1 MLRNGCNLAPVLP
14 QIGPDLLAN
23 HIRNLQGKRNVGN
36 IMAKM
41 RQPADNAQGQN
52 GTKAWH
58 RITAGRNEGN
68 RAVISR
74 LSGAVLRA
82 VLVILMIATPS
93 LMLAGTTTD
102 TAQIVALVC
111 IVSGVFTFFE
121 YSSSSPSLIEFREAP
136 PFNRVRYFGLASTVL
151 ALTVIAKGA
160 TDPTTLTVLFDMV
173 GGSLAEAMDFPYSPV
188 RLIVLM
194 LPSEANVVLIDSVRT
209 AAGLSYLVSLLS
221 LAFFV
226 LALRLNNWP
235 NQRGGFNVWTNL
247 PTFDPTAGG
256 DVVDRLE
263 RDGQLNLILGF
274 LLPFLI
280 PAFVKLAS
288 DVFNPIQLQDAHT
301 LIWTMT
307 AWAFIPASLIMRGI
321 AMMRVAQMIAIQR
334 ERAYLDAQ
342 QNDAVPA

>member
-1 MLRNGCNLAPVLP
+1 
-14 QIGPDLLAN
+14 
-23 HIRNLQGKRNVGN
+23 
-36 IMAKM
+36 MAKM
-41 RQPADNAQGQN
+41 RQPAEGEQDQN
-52 GTKAWH
+52 GTRTRH
-58 RITAGRNEGN
+58 RIASGRNEGN
-68 RAVISR
+68 VAVISR
-74 LSGAVLRA
+74 LSGAVFRA

-93 LMLAGTTTD
+93 MMLAGTTMD
-102 TAQIVALVC
+102 TSQIVALVC
-111 IVSGVFTFFE
+111 IVSGLFTFVE
-121 YSSSSPSLIEFREAP
+121 YNSDSPSLIEFRDAP
-136 PFNRVRYFGLASTVL
+136 PFNRVRFFGLAATIL

-160 TDPTTLTVLFDMV
+160 TEPSTLTVLFNMV
-173 GGSLAEAMDFPYSPV
+173 GVSLAEAMDFPYSPV

-194 LPSEANVVLIDSVRT
+194 LPAEADVALINSVRT

-256 DVVDRLE
+256 DVVERLE

-288 DVFNPIQLQDAHT
+288 DMFNPIQLQDAHT

-321 AMMRVAQMIAIQR
+321 AMLRVAQMIAIQR
-334 ERAYLDAQ
+334 ERAYLSAQ
-342 QNDAVPA
+342 DEDVQPA

>member
-1 MLRNGCNLAPVLP
+1 M
-14 QIGPDLLAN
+14 
-23 HIRNLQGKRNVGN
+23 GN

-41 RQPADNAQGQN
+41 RQPADNEQGQN
-52 GTKAWH
+52 GTRARH
-58 RITAGRNEGN
+58 AIATDRNEGKT
-68 RAVISR
+68 AVFSR
-74 LSGAVLRA
+74 LSGAALRA
-82 VLVILMIATPS
+82 ALVIMMIATPS
-93 LMLAGTTTD
+93 LVLTSTAAD
-102 TAQIVALVC
+102 TAQIVALVA
-111 IVSGVFTFFE
+111 IVAGVFIFVE
-121 YSSSSPSLIEFREAP
+121 YNSGSASLMEFRDAP
-136 PFNRVRYFGLASTVL
+136 PFNRVRFFGLASTVL

-160 TDPTTLTVLFDMV
+160 YDPTTITVLFDMI

-188 RLIVLM
+188 RLVLLM
-194 LPSEANVVLIDSVRT
+194 LPAEASGELIDSVRT
-209 AAGLSYLVSLLS
+209 AAGLSYLVSLMS

-256 DVVDRLE
+256 DVVERLE
-263 RDGQLNLILGF
+263 RDGQLNIILGF

-288 DVFNPIQLQDAHT
+288 DVFNPISLQDSHT

-321 AMMRVAQMIAIQR
+321 AMLRVGQMIAVQR
-334 ERAYLDAQ
+334 EQAYLRAQ
-342 QNDAVPA
+342 DEDGIPA

>member
-1 MLRNGCNLAPVLP
+1 MVAISHQSCRKSALIFVQKQDHDLRQNL
-14 QIGPDLLAN
+14 
-23 HIRNLQGKRNVGN
+23 NVGN

-41 RQPADNAQGQN
+41 RQPADKEQALN
-52 GTKAWH
+52 GTRAWH
-58 RITAGRNEGN
+58 RITTGRNEGSS
-68 RAVISR
+68 AVISR

-82 VLVILMIATPS
+82 VLVILMIAAPS
-93 LMLAGTTTD
+93 LMLSGTTMD

-111 IVSGVFTFFE
+111 IVSGVFTFVE
-121 YSSSSPSLIEFREAP
+121 YNSASPSLIEFRDAP
-136 PFNRVRYFGLASTVL
+136 PFNRVRFFGLFATIL

-160 TDPTTLTVLFDMV
+160 TEPTTMTVLFEMI
-173 GGSLAEAMDFPYSPV
+173 GGALAEAMDFPYSPV
-188 RLIVLM
+188 RLVVLM
-194 LPSEANVVLIDSVRT
+194 LPNEASAELIDSVRI

-221 LAFFV
+221 LAVFI

-256 DVVDRLE
+256 DVVERLE

-288 DVFNPIQLQDAHT
+288 DLFNPIQLQDSHT

-321 AMMRVAQMIAIQR
+321 AMLRVGQMIAEQR
-334 ERAYLDAQ
+334 ERAYLDSRDK
-342 QNDAVPA
+342 DAVAA

>member
-1 MLRNGCNLAPVLP
+1 M
-14 QIGPDLLAN
+14 
-23 HIRNLQGKRNVGN
+23 GN

-41 RQPADNAQGQN
+41 RQPADNAQDQN
-52 GTKAWH
+52 GIRPRH
-58 RITAGRNEGN
+58 RIATDRNEGKT
-68 RAVISR
+68 AVFSR
-74 LSGAVLRA
+74 LSGAAFRA
-82 VLVILMIATPS
+82 ALVILMIATPS
-93 LMLAGTTTD
+93 LVLTSTAAD
-102 TAQIVALVC
+102 TAQVVALVA
-111 IVSGVFTFFE
+111 IVAGLFILVE
-121 YSSSSPSLIEFREAP
+121 YYAGSTSLLEFRDAP

-160 TDPTTLTVLFDMV
+160 YDPTTITVLFEV
-173 GGSLAEAMDFPYSPV
+173 IGSALAEAMDFPYSPV
-188 RLIVLM
+188 RLVVLM
-194 LPSEANVVLIDSVRT
+194 LPAEASGALVESVRT
-209 AAGLSYLVSLLS
+209 AAGLSYLVSMVS

-226 LALRLNNWP
+226 LVLRLNNWP

-256 DVVDRLE
+256 DVVVRLE

-288 DVFNPIQLQDAHT
+288 DVFNPINLQDSHT

-321 AMMRVAQMIAIQR
+321 AMLRVSQMIAIQR
-334 ERAYLDAQ
+334 EQAYLRAQ
-342 QNDAVPA
+342 DEDGVPA

>member
-1 MLRNGCNLAPVLP
+1 M
-14 QIGPDLLAN
+14 
-23 HIRNLQGKRNVGN
+23 
-36 IMAKM
+36 
-41 RQPADNAQGQN
+41 
-52 GTKAWH
+52 
-58 RITAGRNEGN
+58 
-68 RAVISR
+68 
-74 LSGAVLRA
+74 
-82 VLVILMIATPS
+82 VILMIAAPS
-93 LMLAGTTTD
+93 LMLTSTTAD

-111 IVSGVFTFFE
+111 IVSGVFTFVE
-121 YSSSSPSLIEFREAP
+121 YNSVSPSLIEFRDAP
-136 PFNRVRYFGLASTVL
+136 PFNRVRFFGLFATIL

-160 TDPTTLTVLFDMV
+160 TEPTTMTVLFELV
-173 GGSLAEAMDFPYSPV
+173 GGALAEAMDFPYSPV
-188 RLIVLM
+188 RLAVLM
-194 LPSEANVVLIDSVRT
+194 LPSEAEVALIDSVRI

-256 DVVDRLE
+256 DVVERLE

-280 PAFVKLAS
+280 PALVKLAS
-288 DVFNPIQLQDAHT
+288 DMFNPIQLQDAHT

-321 AMMRVAQMIAIQR
+321 AMLRVGQMISQQR
-334 ERAYLDAQ
+334 ERAYLDSKSK
-342 QNDAVPA
+342 DAVLA